1 MNTKSMI
8 THNSLVIARLSTLP
22 LLVALLASFAVQ
34 LREPKDDVVR
44 LDSIVVPIPEMF
56 NRGNLYVFMDS
67 MAVRESNNTPTI
79 VNRYGYMGKYQFGPR
94 TLWALGRQFRVAKD
108 EFLGNVALQDS
119 AMMEYLK
126 DNREIIGDL
135 VIQYNG
141 RWYNGIYI
149 TESGLLA
156 GAHLVGPHGLRAYFD
171 PSYRIR
177 RNGRVIRPRTRDGN
191 GIKVEEY
198 ISQFSGFN
206 LAALTQ

>member
-1 MNTKSMI
+1 MSTKNTI
-8 THNSLVIARLSTLP
+8 THNLFVIAFSALAV
-22 LLVALLASFAVQ
+22 LLLTSFVPNAGAS
-34 LREPKDDVVR
+34 KDNVVR
-44 LDSIVVPIPEMF
+44 LDSIVVPVSSMLD
-56 NRGNLYVFMDS
+56 RGNLYVFMDS
-67 MAVRESNNTPTI
+67 MAMRESNNTPTV
-79 VNRYGYMGKYQFGPR
+79 VNRYGYMGKYQFGPK
-94 TLWALGRQFRVAKD
+94 TLWALGRRFQVTKD

-126 DNREIIGDL
+126 DNRQTIRDL

-171 PSYRIR
+171 SSYRIR
-177 RNGRVIRPRTRDGN
+177 RNGREVRPRTFDGN
-191 GIKVEEY
+191 GIEVGEY
-198 ISQFSGFN
+198 INQFSGFN